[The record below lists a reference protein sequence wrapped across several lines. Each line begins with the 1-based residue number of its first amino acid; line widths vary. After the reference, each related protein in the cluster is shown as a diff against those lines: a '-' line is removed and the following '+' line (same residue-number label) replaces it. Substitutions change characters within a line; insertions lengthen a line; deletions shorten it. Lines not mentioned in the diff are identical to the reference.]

1 VVDLRTEWVLR
12 PALTCHIRVDV
23 AIQHE
28 TRTVTLAAQPGDRV
42 ETLVGQ
48 GMDVDLERL
57 RFELVADPARKV
69 TFACVSL

>member
-1 VVDLRTEWVLR
+1 
-12 PALTCHIRVDV
+12 V

-48 GMDVDLERL
+48 GMNVDLERL